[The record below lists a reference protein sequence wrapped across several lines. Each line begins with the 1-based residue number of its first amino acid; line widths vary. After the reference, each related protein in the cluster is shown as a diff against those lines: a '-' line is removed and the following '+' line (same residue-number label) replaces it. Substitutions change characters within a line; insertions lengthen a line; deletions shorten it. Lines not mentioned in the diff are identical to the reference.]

1 MSVFDL
7 RHSDG
12 VRWNLRVALIFI
24 FLRTKGIEHFF
35 KWFSATRDSS
45 VEKFLFSSLPLF
57 LIMLFVMLVSNFLSS
72 LCILDTS
79 ALLGVGLVK
88 TFSSSV
94 GCVFS
99 Y

>member
-1 MSVFDL
+1 
-7 RHSDG
+7 
-12 VRWNLRVALIFI
+12 
-24 FLRTKGIEHFF
+24 
-35 KWFSATRDSS
+35 
-45 VEKFLFSSLPLF
+45 
-57 LIMLFVMLVSNFLSS
+57 MLFVMLVSNFLSS